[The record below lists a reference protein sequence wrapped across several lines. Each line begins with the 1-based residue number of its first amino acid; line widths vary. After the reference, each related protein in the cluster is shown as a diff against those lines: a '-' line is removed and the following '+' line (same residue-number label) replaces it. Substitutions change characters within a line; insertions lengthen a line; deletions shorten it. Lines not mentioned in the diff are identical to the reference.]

1 MHSTTEINAV
11 INKAKQQRADFIAS
25 KLQGGVLP
33 ITLVAL
39 VSLALVA
46 LAGEPSQDQAQT
58 NQVVEV
64 GAQNG

>member
-11 INKAKQQRADFIAS
+11 INKAKRQRADFIAS

-39 VSLALVA
+39 VSLALVS
-46 LAGEPSQDQAQT
+46 LVGEPSQDQAQT

-64 GAQNG
+64 GAHNG

>member
-25 KLQGGVLP
+25 KLQAGVLP

-39 VSLALVA
+39 VSLALVS

-58 NQVVEV
+58 NRVVEV
-64 GAQNG
+64 GAHNG